1 MDTEIFLGIGGLAA
15 LLFVLL
21 GCWSLHLRLRI
32 RSSFWLLL
40 SVIGLL
46 AWLPISQVVEY
57 FVMSRVVHGHTSS
70 ALNWILVA
78 SDLILPIALLLAAA
92 VCFWLATQAIK
103 PRPNNSFKPKPLR
116 GSA

>member
-21 GCWSLHLRLRI
+21 GCWSLHRRLQV
-32 RSSFWLLL
+32 RSSFSLLI

-57 FVMSRVVHGHTSS
+57 FVMSRIVHGQTS
-70 ALNWILVA
+70 ATLNWILVA
-78 SDLILPIALLLAAA
+78 SDLILPIVLLLAAA
-92 VCFWLATQAIK
+92 VCFWLATRAIE
-103 PRPNNSFKPKPLR
+103 PRPNSSFKPNPLR